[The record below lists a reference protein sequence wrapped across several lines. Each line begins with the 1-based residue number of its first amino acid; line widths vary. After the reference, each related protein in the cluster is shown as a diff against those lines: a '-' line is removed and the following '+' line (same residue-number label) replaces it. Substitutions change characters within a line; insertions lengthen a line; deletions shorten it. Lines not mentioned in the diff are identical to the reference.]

1 MNRLRTALTLV
12 ALAASNLGL
21 ATATAAEPAP
31 GKLVFDR
38 WCAGC
43 HFGKNRLGALPAG
56 TYALEQRYKGS
67 VPSDLLSRTDMTPEF
82 IKAIVRSGVNA
93 MPRTR
98 KTEIS
103 DADLDLLIAYI
114 NSATH

>member
-1 MNRLRTALTLV
+1 MTRTG
-12 ALAASNLGL
+12 S
-21 ATATAAEPAP
+21 
-31 GKLVFDR
+31 
-38 WCAGC
+38 
-43 HFGKNRLGALPAG
+43 ALPAG
-56 TYALEQRYKGS
+56 TYALEQRYKGA
-67 VPSDLLSRTDMTPEF
+67 VPSDLLSRTDMKPEF
-82 IKAIVRSGVNA
+82 IKAIVRSGANA